1 MARMA
6 RMAIDKREMTR
17 ALCAL
22 LEQEIVRATETAERT
37 RAGATHEEARPE
49 NDKDTRAL
57 EQTYLARGQAQRVVD
72 LQEALKLVTF
82 MEVRA
87 FGPDDAIGLSALIQ
101 LEAGDEERWV
111 LLAPAGGGRKLAADG
126 GSVDVVTPESPLGKA
141 LAGRYEGD
149 EFTLRTGNR
158 TKEFVIVAVR

>member
-1 MARMA
+1 M
-6 RMAIDKREMTR
+6 DKREMVR

-72 LQEALKLVTF
+72 LQQALKLATF
-82 MEVRA
+82 MDVRA
-87 FGPDDAIGLSALIQ
+87 FGPDDPIGISALVQ
-101 LEAGDEERWV
+101 LESDEGERWV
-111 LLAPAGGGRKLAADG
+111 LFAPAGGGHKLAADG
-126 GSVDVVTPESPLGKA
+126 GGPNVDVVTPESPLGKA
-141 LAGRYEGD
+141 LAGRYQGD

-158 TKEFVIVAVR
+158 VREFVIVAVH

>member
-1 MARMA
+1 MARMG
-6 RMAIDKREMTR
+6 IDKRDMVR

-82 MEVRA
+82 MELRA
-87 FGPDDAIGLSALIQ
+87 FGADDAIGLSALIQ
-101 LEAGDEERWV
+101 LESGDEERWV

-126 GSVDVVTPESPLGKA
+126 GISVDVVTPESPLGQA
-141 LAGRYEGD
+141 LAGRYQGD

-158 TKEFVIVAVR
+158 TKEFVIAAVR

>member
-1 MARMA
+1 M
-6 RMAIDKREMTR
+6 DKREMVR

-22 LEQEIVRATETAERT
+22 LEQEIMRATETAERT

-101 LEAGDEERWV
+101 LESGDEERWV
-111 LLAPAGGGRKLAADG
+111 LLAPAGGGHKLAADG
-126 GSVDVVTPESPLGKA
+126 GGPSVDVVTPESPLGQA
-141 LAGRYEGD
+141 LAGRSQGD
-149 EFTLRTGNR
+149 EFTLRTGSR
-158 TKEFVIVAVR
+158 AREFVIVSVT